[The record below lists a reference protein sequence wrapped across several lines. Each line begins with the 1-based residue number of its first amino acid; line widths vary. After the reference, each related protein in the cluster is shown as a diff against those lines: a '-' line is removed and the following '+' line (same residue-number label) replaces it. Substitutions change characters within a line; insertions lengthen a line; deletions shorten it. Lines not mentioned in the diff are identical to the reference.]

1 MKKQGKRQAFCCM
14 AAAAMLAMSACGQ
27 VPAVEQGGS
36 PPQVPE
42 ENAESQMPERT
53 LSETVLL
60 SGKETQV
67 FLEIGDGKIV
77 LWDQP
82 AGGEMLA
89 EAAYPQ
95 EIPNAAEVWDGC
107 DFTDLDGDGNS
118 DLTADLEA
126 RRAWFGSF
134 PMVVMHIMKSFPNS
148 PEKPPGANRGDG
160 ATHTVFLDCIMT

>member
-1 MKKQGKRQAFCCM
+1 MKKQRKRRVFCCM
-14 AAAAMLAMSACGQ
+14 AAAAVLAMSACGQ
-27 VPAVEQGGS
+27 VPAAGQGEA
-36 PPQVPE
+36 PPQAPG
-42 ENAESQMPERT
+42 ENTESQTPERT

-67 FLEIGDGKIV
+67 FLEIGGGKIG

-95 EIPNAAEVWDGC
+95 EIPNAAEAWDGC

-118 DLTADLEA
+118 DLTADFQLEDGTSASLVWFFSDGGYVYNEEFSQLPGEAA
-126 RRAWFGSF
+126 RGEPR
-134 PMVVMHIMKSFPNS
+134 
-148 PEKPPGANRGDG
+148 
-160 ATHTVFLDCIMT
+160 

>member
-36 PPQVPE
+36 PPQAPE

-67 FLEIGDGKIV
+67 FLEIGDEKIV

-82 AGGEMLA
+82 AGGEMLRKL
-89 EAAYPQ
+89 PIRRRSQ
-95 EIPNAAEVWDGC
+95 MLPKRG
-107 DFTDLDGDGNS
+107 
-118 DLTADLEA
+118 TAVILPI
-126 RRAWFGSF
+126 WT
-134 PMVVMHIMKSFPNS
+134 
-148 PEKPPGANRGDG
+148 
-160 ATHTVFLDCIMT
+160 ATETAI

>member
-95 EIPNAAEVWDGC
+95 EIPNAAEEWDGC

-118 DLTADLEA
+118 DLTADFRLEDGSSASLVWFFSDGGYAYNEEFSQLPGEAA
-126 RRAWFGSF
+126 RGEPR
-134 PMVVMHIMKSFPNS
+134 
-148 PEKPPGANRGDG
+148 
-160 ATHTVFLDCIMT
+160 